1 MPNRTAKLKSQ
12 DLQEQLSLI
21 REIYEEM
28 INNHKDLDQTE
39 PVLFQIKHLEKKI
52 SNFSS
57 SAD

>member
-28 INNHKDLDQTE
+28 INHKDLDQIE